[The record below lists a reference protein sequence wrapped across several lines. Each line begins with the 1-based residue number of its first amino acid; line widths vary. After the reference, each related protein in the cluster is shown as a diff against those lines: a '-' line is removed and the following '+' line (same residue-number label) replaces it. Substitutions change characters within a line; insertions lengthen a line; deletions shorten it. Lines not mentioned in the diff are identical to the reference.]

1 MPQRS
6 LTVLTAD
13 PKVRAACEA
22 AVATVPQAV
31 SSVTFFDGCEALEAA
46 GPDGLVVIDPRC
58 VPSHAVHEW
67 SLGFLRQH
75 RALVFLLTL
84 GDADDGEGL
93 ARFVGAQGA
102 LAIPVDPAAL
112 AERLASPFGVSL
124 PTQGRELPEIDQ
136 SALEANL
143 GAKLTAILGGDENGG
158 EEFVQSITDPETGL
172 YVFDYWEHRLEE
184 EFKRSNRFRFPLGLA
199 AFRIDGMIAEERL
212 LDVASIILLDT
223 RDVDVVTRFD
233 HHTFLALLPHT
244 GPEGVRLFSE
254 RVRAGLQ
261 ELGLQDLAGEQVEW
275 LTATAVSPD
284 ATLATARELLHR
296 VIVDPAHI

>member
-112 AERLASPFGVSL
+112 AERLASPLGASFLKSTRAPSKRISVRNSL
-124 PTQGRELPEIDQ
+124 RSSAAMKTVAKSSCNRSPTQKRG
-136 SALEANL
+136 S
-143 GAKLTAILGGDENGG
+143 TC
-158 EEFVQSITDPETGL
+158 SITG
-172 YVFDYWEHRLEE
+172 
-184 EFKRSNRFRFPLGLA
+184 S
-199 AFRIDGMIAEERL
+199 IA
-212 LDVASIILLDT
+212 
-223 RDVDVVTRFD
+223 
-233 HHTFLALLPHT
+233 
-244 GPEGVRLFSE
+244 
-254 RVRAGLQ
+254 
-261 ELGLQDLAGEQVEW
+261 
-275 LTATAVSPD
+275 
-284 ATLATARELLHR
+284 
-296 VIVDPAHI
+296 